1 MAFWQEYENINQEL
15 NEVRNM
21 IIKNTKNKYLGEV
34 IEPMVYSSGK
44 MLRPAFVLISG
55 KFGECDTDKLKK
67 FAMIIEILHMAT
79 LIHDDIIDDAEIR
92 RGQPSIQA
100 EKGKNAAVFIGDYYL
115 CQCFLMLS
123 NDYEQDDLQQIARVI
138 NSICIAEVQQNYNK
152 RNNHLSVRNY
162 LKVISGKTAALFALS
177 FYMGAKVGNCD
188 LKLCQELGRLGKY
201 IGMAFQIMDDILD
214 YLSDEASLGK
224 ENNKDIQQGY
234 YTLPLIYALN
244 NEQGVELKSFIEKE
258 EFTKEDYALI
268 VKMVKD
274 NGGISYAM
282 QLAQTYVD
290 KAFNIIKNLPECE
303 SKTMLQDI
311 TGKLLQRKY

>member
-1 MAFWQEYENINQEL
+1 MSFWQEYENINEEL

-21 IIKNTKNKYLGEV
+21 IIKSTKSKYLGEV
-34 IEPMVYSSGK
+34 MEPMIYSSGK
-44 MLRPAFVLISG
+44 MLRPAFVLLAG
-55 KFGECDTDKLKK
+55 KFGHYDASRLKK

-79 LIHDDIIDDAEIR
+79 LIHDDIIDDADMR

-123 NDYEQDDLQQIARVI
+123 SDYEQEDLQHIARVI
-138 NSICIAEVQQNYNK
+138 NAICLAEVQQNFNK
-152 RNNHLSVRNY
+152 RNNNLSVRNY

-177 FYMGAKVGNCD
+177 FYMGAKVGNCE
-188 LKLCQELGRLGKY
+188 LKLCQDLGRLGKY

-214 YLSDEASLGK
+214 YSSDQLSLGK

-244 NEQGVELKSFIEKE
+244 NDKNSELKNLLDKEDLTKE
-258 EFTKEDYALI
+258 EYALI
-268 VKMVKD
+268 VNMVNA
-274 NGGISYAM
+274 NGGISYSM
-282 QLAQTYVD
+282 DLAQTYVN
-290 KAFNIIKNLPECE
+290 KAFDIITHLPEGE
-303 SKTMLQDI
+303 SKTVLKDI
-311 TGKLLQRKY
+311 TDKLLKRKY